1 MNVTIIV
8 IIKNKYLYMK
18 NEIDIIEIIANGTIT
33 YDEIDWTN
41 LQSFV
46 LENLIIK
53 HNIIESRNG
62 TLYTGIIEMKNN
74 NARIVL
80 QKFINVKPESSIDEQ
95 IKNAVENEDYELASE
110 LYKKKLEN
118 SNKKTD

>member
-95 IKNAVENEDYELASE
+95 IKTAVENEGYELASE
-110 LYKKKLEN
+110 LHKKKLEN